1 MMNAKEM
8 AAITATA
15 IAEETENR
23 RNKAKEMLNVI
34 AEEAEEEAK
43 RCGYQIKINVGGD
56 LDINWLM
63 EQLSEREYDVKKN
76 GYSLT
81 ISWFSQWMDIRM
93 GK

>member
-34 AEEAEEEAK
+34 AEEAKAAADDEALK
-43 RCGYQIKINVGGD
+43 QVLVNYENKINDVFK
-56 LDINWLM
+56 LDANAL
-63 EQLSEREYDVKKN
+63 LFVADGTAFRA
-76 GYSLT
+76 
-81 ISWFSQWMDIRM
+81 
-93 GK
+93 